1 MSIEQAIISNG
12 AWLAMACLVALICI
26 RKMARMVFTI
36 ATLVIG
42 FGLLQH
48 HGVDISRSAE
58 EAVRAALGL
67 LSVGF

>member
-1 MSIEQAIISNG
+1 
-12 AWLAMACLVALICI
+12 
-26 RKMARMVFTI
+26 MARMVFTL

-48 HGVDISRSAE
+48 HGVDISRGAE
-58 EAVRAALGL
+58 EAVRAAFRL

>member
-1 MSIEQAIISNG
+1 VSIEQAIISNG
-12 AWLAMACLVALICI
+12 PWLVMACMVALLCI
-26 RKMARMVFTI
+26 RKMARMVFTL

-48 HGVDISRSAE
+48 HGVDISRVAE
-58 EAVRAALGL
+58 EAVRAAFRL